1 MKIKRILPLCF
12 LCLLL
17 FPTAVYAKSAPVTIP
32 NFPVTVNGQTME
44 STYNQYPL
52 LLYKDITYFPMA
64 YDYARFL
71 GVKANWYETCREY
84 GGKSVLFVG
93 VAEERAKEL
102 QIISAKTPNQKRY
115 TATVAEYGIALNTII
130 AKKFL
135 NNLKEEYPILNF
147 RGVTYFPLT
156 WRFAVE
162 EFGWNYSYDKQN
174 GLQIE
179 SGDPFRPVIS
189 DGIIGSTLP
198 KTTWRD
204 FYYGKEYYVGYSLSG
219 FNKDTSWIVR
229 KRGGEE
235 REFTLDNQLPG
246 DCYFCVIGEPSIIDH
261 IFSVECKRFTGDDVE
276 SRVFL
281 KINLD
286 TGTAVVEEDR
296 SAQGYKVRRQGII

>member
-1 MKIKRILPLCF
+1 MHF
-12 LCLLL
+12 
-17 FPTAVYAKSAPVTIP
+17 TIVHFMHAIVS
-32 NFPVTVNGQTME
+32 NSGICEICTGYDSEFSRHRQRQTME

-84 GGKSVLFVG
+84 GEKSVLFMG
-93 VAEERAKEL
+93 VAEERVKEL
-102 QIISAKTPNQKRY
+102 KIISTKTPNQKRY
-115 TATVAEYGIALNTII
+115 TATVAEYGIALNTTI
-130 AKKFL
+130 AEKFL

-162 EFGWNYSYDKQN
+162 EFGWKYSYDKQN
-174 GLQIE
+174 GLRIE
-179 SGDPFRPVIS
+179 SGDPFRPIIS

-198 KTTWRD
+198 RTMWTD

-219 FNKDTSWIVR
+219 FSKNTPWIVR
-229 KRGGEE
+229 KRGEEE
-235 REFTLDNQLPG
+235 REFTLENQLPG
-246 DCYFCVIGEPSIIDH
+246 DYHFSVIGEPSIIDN
-261 IFSVECKRFTGDDVE
+261 IFSVECKRYTGDAVE
-276 SRVFL
+276 SRVLL

-286 TGTAVVEEDR
+286 TGKVVVEEDR
-296 SAQGYKVRRQGII
+296 AVGSPSST